1 MIYQVVKKKMNNN
14 LKAIIFDLDGVVT
27 DTAEYHYKS
36 WELPLKEEGID
47 FTEKENEKLR
57 GLSRRDSVKTIAQT
71 KDVVF
76 TEKKENEIM
85 EKKNQYYQEI
95 IEDLNKNDM
104 IDGIYEILVELKN
117 KNYKM
122 AVASASRNAK
132 QVIKSL
138 DLDNFFEV
146 IADGNSVNKSKP
158 APDLF
163 LFTAKK
169 MGFKPE
175 ECLVVEDSKAGVKGA
190 KEAGMKVIGIGPKER
205 IGEADY
211 CYKKVSDIDTKKIF

>member
-1 MIYQVVKKKMNNN
+1 MNNN